1 MKKESSRL
9 KKEFLKTMI
18 QLATAAFGLVAAL
31 AWNEAIQSII
41 ARLVPE
47 NGTGISS
54 KVTYAFIV
62 TLIAVGVTYL
72 LGKMLQDEED
82 NSKK

>member
-1 MKKESSRL
+1 MKKEGSRL

-54 KVTYAFIV
+54 KVTYAFVV
-62 TLIAVGVTYL
+62 TVIAVGVTYL

-82 NSKK
+82 NGKK